1 MTSKILSLKFYY
13 NVIDIMSIDISD
25 MSIAMELLVEIIVN
39 VSVPLDSKL
48 IL

>member
-13 NVIDIMSIDISD
+13 NIDIMSIDIID
-25 MSIAMELLVEIIVN
+25 MSVVMKLLVEIIVN

>member
-13 NVIDIMSIDISD
+13 DVIDIMSIDISD

>member
-1 MTSKILSLKFYY
+1 
-13 NVIDIMSIDISD
+13 MSIDISD